1 MASCTPSPNR
11 GASARWPTSA
21 RNPRSDRDTTSPRAN
36 RLYGGDPPGSACR
49 RRQAFCSR
57 KPVTNAARPTAG
69 RSKRGLRVG
78 VRPCAGLR
86 GIGRDLPVVVIR
98 DHQQTD
104 VVSQENQRDRNRS
117 RTLRIVKYSITTKLE
132 VFRFNSRKSSGTC
145 RPFVLT
151 ADCYRAQLS
160 APVL

>member
-86 GIGRDLPVVVIR
+86 GIGRDLPVVVVR
-98 DHQQTD
+98 DHRQTD
-104 VVSQENQRDRNRS
+104 SWLERKTS
-117 RTLRIVKYSITTKLE
+117 RTETGAERCASSDTVSPLNLKYSD
-132 VFRFNSRKSSGTC
+132 S
-145 RPFVLT
+145 T
-151 ADCYRAQLS
+151 AEKV
-160 APVL
+160 PVLVGRLSLPPIATAHN

>member
-86 GIGRDLPVVVIR
+86 GIGRDLPVVVVR

-104 VVSQENQRDRNRS
+104 VVIEENQPDGNKS
-117 RTLRIVKYSITTKLE
+117 RTLHPSSDTVSPLNLKYSD
-132 VFRFNSRKSSGTC
+132 S
-145 RPFVLT
+145 T
-151 ADCYRAQLS
+151 AEKV
-160 APVL
+160 PVLVGRLSLPPIASAHN